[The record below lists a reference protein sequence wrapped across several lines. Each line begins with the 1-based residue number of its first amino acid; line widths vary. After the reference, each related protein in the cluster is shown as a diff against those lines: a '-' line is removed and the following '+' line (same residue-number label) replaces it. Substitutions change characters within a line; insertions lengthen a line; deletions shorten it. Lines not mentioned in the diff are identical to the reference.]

1 MSPVSWTTQAPD
13 RLRAAVAVGTCLLVA
28 GCSGVPWAPGP
39 SFVPSPTPGSTDSSV
54 PAASSAPSPAS
65 EPSITLS
72 GTAETTDDLTARV
85 DATLALRTDIAIVT
99 NDITAVG
106 TDYRFRGGCRRSDQA
121 TAPSAGGTG
130 APSAEPQPA
139 PDQHAI
145 AAATQPLTCADL
157 FPT

>member
-1 MSPVSWTTQAPD
+1 MGAGAE
-13 RLRAAVAVGTCLLVA
+13 LRAVAHARLDGLLGARCLVGAL
-28 GCSGVPWAPGP
+28 PAP
-39 SFVPSPTPGSTDSSV
+39 
-54 PAASSAPSPAS
+54 

-72 GTAETTDDLTARV
+72 GTVETTDDLAARV
-85 DATLALRTDIAIVT
+85 DASLALRTDIAIVT

-106 TDYRFRGGCRRSDQA
+106 SDYEFRGGCRRSDQA